1 MNLRT
6 SPGFWA
12 LTLGAVGG
20 AAGFFGPI
28 FLNPDANQGPMLG
41 LFITG
46 PGGAI
51 AGAVLGFFFRIL
63 PFSDQIRTQVLM
75 WCCTLLGLGTL
86 WFALPEPVVKARIV
100 DATIERCRP
109 AGELIPASIVEWED
123 RIAQVSYAKPRDNW
137 RDDTQRMLRDSPGVI
152 VELHVARSNS
162 ILEHRRPWERGRLS
176 AQGWKRI
183 DDTQRYFGG
192 GTCDSYP
199 RGKHV
204 ILTPTSR
211 SRPPVAGEGP
221 RPWPPA
227 DLPNFLG
234 LQVLEAVPASYQNL
248 VTRS

>member
-1 MNLRT
+1 MNVRT

-28 FLNPDANQGPMLG
+28 FLNPDANQGPLLG
-41 LFITG
+41 IFITG

-75 WCCTLLGLGTL
+75 LCCSVLGLGTL
-86 WFALPEPVVKARIV
+86 WYALPEPVVRARVI

-109 AGELIPASIVEWED
+109 AGELIPASIADWEQ
-123 RIAQVSYAKPRDNW
+123 RIASVSYAAPRDNW
-137 RDDTQRMLRDSPGVI
+137 RDDTRRMLRETPGVI
-152 VELHVARSNS
+152 VELDVSRSNA

-176 AQGWKRI
+176 AQGWRRI
-183 DDTQRYFGG
+183 GDTQRYFGG

-204 ILTPTSR
+204 MLAPTSGG
-211 SRPPVAGEGP
+211 PPAAGSAP

-234 LQVLEAVPASYQNL
+234 VQVLEAVPFDYQRI
-248 VTRS
+248 VM